1 MNAHH
6 IRRGLAAGFLAAATI
21 AAWFLLVDV
30 VRGQPL
36 FTLAYLT
43 GVLFSFTT
51 ALPATARVAVFTL
64 LLFLAFGLVGI
75 LVAWLLDRWRVEP
88 RLLLGGALGVLLF
101 GLVFYGS
108 IIAFGVNAV
117 RELGWP
123 QVLSGNVIASVVLL
137 GYLRART
144 RAVVR

>member
-123 QVLSGNVIASVVLL
+123 QVLGGNVLASVVLL